1 MSAMPASAFEGA
13 DDTRPGTFNV
23 RAGMRILVTGAS
35 GFIGRHLVS
44 RLSGAHELYAVERDP
59 QRAAQNETASLVMMD
74 LARTLDVSALPAQ
87 IDIIIHLAQAN
98 VPFPEAA
105 NELWAVNST
114 TTQQLLDYG
123 RGARARQFVLASSGD
138 VYGRRTGL
146 CKETDAAAPASY
158 YGLTKRVAEM
168 LVEAYSDYLRPCIV
182 RLFQP
187 YGPGQSDRLIPKLAD
202 RIRRGRVVRLNKDDR
217 PRMTP
222 VYVDDVTRAIESAID
237 SSHSGTVNIA
247 GDRVVSVRELA
258 EEIGRTLGRE
268 PFFEESGQ
276 ESADMMGSGELMK
289 QVLGKWPMV
298 SLADGLSAHLKV
310 RRS

>member
-1 MSAMPASAFEGA
+1 
-13 DDTRPGTFNV
+13 
-23 RAGMRILVTGAS
+23 MRILVTGAS

-44 RLSGAHELYAVERDP
+44 RLSDAHELFTVERDP
-59 QRAAQNETASLVMMD
+59 QRAEQNETARVIVMD
-74 LARTLDVSALPAQ
+74 LGRTLNMSALPAE

-105 NELWAVNST
+105 DELWAVNTS

-123 RGARARQFVLASSGD
+123 RRARARQFVLASTGD
-138 VYGRRTGL
+138 VYGRRIGL
-146 CKETDAAAPASY
+146 CKETDKAAPVNY

-168 LVEAYSDYLRPCIV
+168 LVQTYSDYLRPCIV

-187 YGPGQSDRLIPKLAD
+187 YGPGQTERLIPKLAD
-202 RIRRGRVVRLNKDDR
+202 RIRQRQVVRLNKDDR

-222 VYVDDVTRAIESAID
+222 VYVDDVTRAVEAAID
-237 SSHSGTVNIA
+237 SSYSGIVNIA

-258 EEIGRTLGRE
+258 EEIGRALGCE

-276 ESADMMGSGELMK
+276 ESKDMMGSNELMK

-298 SLADGLSAHLKV
+298 SLADGLLRALEAKEAPEWHARV
-310 RRS
+310 